1 MKNGQECS
9 PQSPVNM
16 ITHLPDD
23 LLLNCLAR
31 VSRLYYPILSLVSK
45 KFRSLIASLELYQ
58 TRTLLGHSES
68 CLYVYLG
75 FSNDSKLDPR
85 WFTLCQRPT
94 RIHSPNPNLGW
105 LTPCFGLRKI
115 LTKRL
120 SNNLMVP
127 VPTSNFS
134 AVYLPY
140 GAIGSNIYSIVE
152 YVHGEFSTWD
162 RVFYLDCR
170 SHTSH
175 KAPRMWM
182 IRSSPPIRVL
192 DGKLYVL
199 EQWSGFPSN
208 LIEIFDPKTQLW
220 DYVRC
225 PIAEILGTRS
235 SLISFAIDGGFYL
248 YGDKCMV
255 YKPKEN
261 KWDVVEYET
270 GLVWASF
277 RLSCVIN
284 NVVYSSKLSRVLKWY
299 DSEGRLW
306 RDLKG
311 LDKLPKLPKSFSR
324 LRLVNYGGKIAVL
337 CGGVSSREKKMI
349 WCAVIAVERRSGQ
362 EIYGKIE
369 WCEVVL
375 TVPKSCCLLE
385 FFAVTV

>member
-1 MKNGQECS
+1 MKT
-9 PQSPVNM
+9 
-16 ITHLPDD
+16 I
-23 LLLNCLAR
+23 
-31 VSRLYYPILSLVSK
+31 
-45 KFRSLIASLELYQ
+45 KFS
-58 TRTLLGHSES
+58 
-68 CLYVYLG
+68 
-75 FSNDSKLDPR
+75 
-85 WFTLCQRPT
+85 
-94 RIHSPNPNLGW
+94 
-105 LTPCFGLRKI
+105 PCFGLRRI

-120 SNNLMVP
+120 SNNLLVP

-134 AVYLPY
+134 AVYWPY
-140 GAIGSNIYSIVE
+140 GAIGSNIYTIVE
-152 YVHGEFSTWD
+152 YVHGEFSTD

-170 SHTSH
+170 SHTWH
-175 KAPRMWM
+175 EAPIMWM
-182 IRSSPPIRVL
+182 IRSSPLIRVL

-199 EQWSGFPSN
+199 PQRNGFPSN
-208 LIEIFDPKTQLW
+208 SIEIFDPKTQLW
-220 DYVRC
+220 EYVRS

-284 NVVYSSKLSRVLKWY
+284 NVIYSSKLSRVLKWY

-324 LRLVNYGGKIAVL
+324 LRLVNYGGKIAVSWEKS
-337 CGGVSSREKKMI
+337 GGVSSREKMI